1 MLQHFCVILS
11 NGEETCS
18 PPKGTKGNL
27 AQSYARCF
35 TTFNMTTNVVFYTS
49 RL

>member
-1 MLQHFCVILS
+1 MKIMLQHFCVILS
-11 NGEETCS
+11 NAKN
-18 PPKGTKGNL
+18 P

>member
-1 MLQHFCVILS
+1 MLQHFCGILS
-11 NGEETCS
+11 NA
-18 PPKGTKGNL
+18 KKL
-27 AQSYARCF
+27 AQSYVRCF